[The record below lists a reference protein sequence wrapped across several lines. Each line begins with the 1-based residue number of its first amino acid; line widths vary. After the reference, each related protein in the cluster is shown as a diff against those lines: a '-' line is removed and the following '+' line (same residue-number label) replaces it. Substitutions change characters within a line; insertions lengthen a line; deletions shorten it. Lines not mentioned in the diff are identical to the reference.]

1 LEECKCLELSRIA
14 AIKESLIELSHMQSS
29 ICDED
34 KNAYTSL
41 CTAVEDLNIDEEVE
55 SLIWSVDRLVINDS
69 TNDPSL
75 MNDIERNVHVVSGD
89 FYPAERTKNT
99 SAIFHKVQKT
109 LEVLDFL
116 LKVVNSVTTS
126 LKAVADAKKTY
137 SKAMHKCFEKHGLVS
152 PNSGPSL
159 GCFSIP
165 LSPTMPINQN
175 RGVLSGA
182 KGDGL
187 KRFQSQLLA
196 TGLDSSVGGIFQE
209 LIPDLFSELLSRI
222 ESPSFV
228 SLWLATV
235 SAFGGISDAH
245 NETAE
250 KYNEIYLPTLNSIQR
265 RVLAM
270 KNELMTKQTSSIK
283 LIDNSQATVLKL
295 SQKIEKARFLIKTQ
309 QEKVER
315 SKEEVGLMVSPS
327 SAGGSGSPRRQEI
340 DDDTEETNS
349 MKTRSVSPIPDDD
362 NVAVGEINKD
372 REKDD
377 MKKDKEGDRIGKASK
392 IMQQGLDQFGSR
404 FQKARIKVLRS
415 ENQED
420 RLERREGRMV
430 ALELEEKDLLTTFY
444 AANASMDFI
453 EESVRREI
461 DSNLKAAKEIICH
474 DITSFMDILKQLSTN
489 HRDCVPLFEIPVKA
503 FETLCDCFDG
513 QIELC
518 HFTTSVQ
525 NAFQHPDVP
534 LSPEEEKN
542 PTVTHFTPLYNKAV
556 EDEKALQGIF
566 SDPNRSEHEHEV
578 DRDVQ
583 SHKQNPK
590 ANVEEVQNN
599 NNNDH
604 QNQGKGTLNY
614 SSRAHDTTSNTPIE
628 SNVDS
633 KSSSDTVI
641 DIKDTEQKHNTD
653 QNDVSAGPLPS
664 PDGRTSQQLDPKGA
678 TTQSDALAADSD
690 DVNLS
695 IAVAAEA
702 GVVKKTD
709 LHIEIF
715 GDKVSLQGSDVASS
729 VSCPSADVPVEAE
742 DSADTTG
749 QGKGKGEGHG
759 TPHTSAPLQRD
770 SSAVKVKVNE
780 SDGDVSYDPYRALES
795 SIKAA
800 ASMLSPEVLLSSLG
814 TQEKAISDINT
825 TENEDETEG
834 LSRCAR
840 MTEEHVQLTKGFA
853 EFQTKDLLI
862 AELIRQKL
870 LTEDAYSERAGD
882 GMSGTSTAC
891 MSPTALP
898 PRPPLPP
905 RLRRSEGKDRSK
917 DKDRE
922 RDKDKDREKG
932 NHAADIGSPVIESSS
947 TPVLDSPS
955 IHHKSSQVMSEAN
968 RSLPIQIMT
977 EETPEKVPQLHKTGT
992 EDDVKS
998 RKTDVEKVIE
1008 VVESEGSMKTV
1019 CTMKE
1024 IKDSPKVMRTTERVS
1039 HIGVDGSHVTVSNT
1053 TIGVNKK
1060 VPQSFGNKPEDS
1072 SELVKFGL
1080 SPTVRVLESFSC
1092 ALYPKKGLLTHGRSV
1107 VDNFDILDN
1116 YWHLNI
1122 FINYHSFTTSTL
1134 YSSFVTPLQL
1144 LYF

>member
-1 LEECKCLELSRIA
+1 
-14 AIKESLIELSHMQSS
+14 MQSS

-99 SAIFHKVQKT
+99 SGIFHKVQKT

-116 LKVVNSVTTS
+116 LKIVSSVTSS

-165 LSPTMPINQN
+165 LSPTMPIIQN

-182 KGDGL
+182 KADGL

-209 LIPDLFSELLSRI
+209 LIPDLFSELLSRT

-270 KNELMTKQTSSIK
+270 KNELMTKQISSIK

-315 SKEEVGLMVSPS
+315 SKEEVGLMSPS
-327 SAGGSGSPRRQEI
+327 SGGGSSSPRRQEI
-340 DDDTEETNS
+340 DDDTEDTNS

-362 NVAVGEINKD
+362 NVVVGEVNKD

-430 ALELEEKDLLTTFY
+430 ALEVEEKDLLTTFY

-461 DSNLKAAKEIICH
+461 DTNLKAAKEIICH

-525 NAFQHPDVP
+525 NAFHNPDAP
-534 LSPEEEKN
+534 LSSEEEKN

-566 SDPNRSEHEHEV
+566 SDSNRSEHKHDV
-578 DRDVQ
+578 DSDVE
-583 SHKQNPK
+583 SHKQNAK
-590 ANVEEVQNN
+590 GNVEEVQNN
-599 NNNDH
+599 NHHNDH
-604 QNQGKGTLNY
+604 QNQDNGTSNDLK
-614 SSRAHDTTSNTPIE
+614 RVDDAAAASNTPIE
-628 SNVDS
+628 VNINS
-633 KSSSDTVI
+633 KSSSKTLKE
-641 DIKDTEQKHNTD
+641 IKDNEQNHNID
-653 QNDVSAGPLPS
+653 QNDVSAGPVSS
-664 PDGRTSQQLDPKGA
+664 PDVHKSQQLDPKGA
-678 TTQSDALAADSD
+678 TTQSDVLAADSD
-690 DVNLS
+690 DVNTS
-695 IAVAAEA
+695 NAAA
-702 GVVKKTD
+702 GDAGMVKKTD
-709 LHIEIF
+709 LHIEIYT
-715 GDKVSLQGSDVASS
+715 DKVPVQGSDVLSS
-729 VSCPSADVPVEAE
+729 VSCPSADVRVEAE
-742 DSADTTG
+742 DITDTTAQGQG
-749 QGKGKGEGHG
+749 QGKGQGHAK
-759 TPHTSAPLQRD
+759 PDSSVPLQPD
-770 SSAVKVKVNE
+770 SSAVKVNVSE
-780 SDGDVSYDPYRALES
+780 GDASYDPYRALES

-800 ASMLSPEVLLSSLG
+800 ASMLSPEVHLSSLG
-814 TQEKAISDINT
+814 SQEKDISDINT
-825 TENEDETEG
+825 TENEDESEG

-917 DKDRE
+917 DKD
-922 RDKDKDREKG
+922 KDRDREKG
-932 NHAADIGSPVIESSS
+932 SHTADIGSPVTESSS
-947 TPVLDSPS
+947 TSVLDSPS
-955 IHHKSSQVMSEAN
+955 THHKSSQEMSEAN
-968 RSLPIQIMT
+968 RSPPIKIIT
-977 EETPEKVPQLHKTGT
+977 AETPEKAPQLDKTSR

-1019 CTMKE
+1019 CTTRE
-1024 IKDSPKVMRTTERVS
+1024 IQDSPKVMRTTERVS

-1107 VDNFDILDN
+1107 
-1116 YWHLNI
+1116 
-1122 FINYHSFTTSTL
+1122 
-1134 YSSFVTPLQL
+1134 LQSPQL
-1144 LYF
+1144 

>member
-1 LEECKCLELSRIA
+1 MQAALEECKCLELSRIA

-41 CTAVEDLNIDEEVE
+41 CTAVADLNIDEEVE

-116 LKVVNSVTTS
+116 QKVVSSVTSS

-165 LSPTMPINQN
+165 LSPTMPLNQN

-182 KGDGL
+182 KADGL

-209 LIPDLFSELLSRI
+209 LIPDLFSELLSRT
-222 ESPSFV
+222 ESPSSV

-250 KYNEIYLPTLNSIQR
+250 KYTEIYLPTLNSIQR

-270 KNELMTKQTSSIK
+270 KNELMTKQISSIK

-327 SAGGSGSPRRQEI
+327 SGGGSNSPRRQEV
-340 DDDTEETNS
+340 DDDTEDTNS

-430 ALELEEKDLLTTFY
+430 TLELEEKDLLTGFY

-461 DSNLKAAKEIICH
+461 DSNLKAAKEVICH
-474 DITSFMDILKQLSTN
+474 DITSFMDVLKQLSTN

-518 HFTTSVQ
+518 HFTSSVL
-525 NAFQHPDVP
+525 NAFHNPDAP
-534 LSPEEEKN
+534 LSSDEEKN
-542 PTVTHFTPLYNKAV
+542 LTVTHFTPLYNKSV
-556 EDEKALQGIF
+556 EDEKALLGIF
-566 SDPNRSEHEHEV
+566 SDPNRTEHEHEV
-578 DRDVQ
+578 DGEVE
-583 SHKQNPK
+583 HNKQNPK
-590 ANVEEVQNN
+590 VNLEELENN
-599 NNNDH
+599 NHNND
-604 QNQGKGTLNY
+604 QSPDNGTLN
-614 SSRAHDTTSNTPIE
+614 STRLLDDAAATNTPTEVNI
-628 SNVDS
+628 NS
-633 KSSSDTVI
+633 KSSSDTVKE
-641 DIKDTEQKHNTD
+641 IKDNVQKHDKND
-653 QNDVSAGPLPS
+653 QNDVSAGPVPS
-664 PDGRTSQQLDPKGA
+664 PDVHTSQQLGPKGV
-678 TTQSDALAADSD
+678 TTESDVLVADSD
-690 DVNLS
+690 DDVNSS
-695 IAVAAEA
+695 IAEA
-702 GVVKKTD
+702 GIVKRTD
-709 LHIEIF
+709 LHIEIYT
-715 GDKVSLQGSDVASS
+715 DRVSVQGSNGLSS
-729 VSCPSADVPVEAE
+729 VSCPSADVSVEVE
-742 DSADTTG
+742 DVTDTIIQG
-749 QGKGKGEGHG
+749 QEKGNGRGNA
-759 TPHTSAPLQRD
+759 APLSSVSLQVD
-770 SSAVKVKVNE
+770 SRAMKVTE
-780 SDGDVSYDPYRALES
+780 SDSDVSYDPYVALKP

-800 ASMLSPEVLLSSLG
+800 ASMLSPEVLTSSLES
-814 TQEKAISDINT
+814 QKKFISDINT
-825 TENEDETEG
+825 TENEEETEG
-834 LSRCAR
+834 LPRCAR

-870 LTEDAYSERAGD
+870 LTEDAYSDRAGD

-922 RDKDKDREKG
+922 KDKDIDKDKDREKG
-932 NHAADIGSPVIESSS
+932 SRAADIGSPIIESSS
-947 TPVLDSPS
+947 KSVLDSPS
-955 IHHKSSQVMSEAN
+955 THHKSRQDLSEAN
-968 RSLPIQIMT
+968 RSPPIKIMT
-977 EETPEKVPQLHKTGT
+977 QENPEKVPQLDKSGS

-998 RKTDVEKVIE
+998 RKTDVEKVAE
-1008 VVESEGSMKTV
+1008 AVESEGSMKTV
-1019 CTMKE
+1019 YTSRE
-1024 IKDSPKVMRTTERVS
+1024 IQDSPKVMRTTERVS
-1039 HIGVDGSHVTVSNT
+1039 HIGVDGSHVTISNA

-1092 ALYPKKGLLTHGRSV
+1092 ALYPKKGLLTHGRLV
-1107 VDNFDILDN
+1107 LHRP
-1116 YWHLNI
+1116 HL
-1122 FINYHSFTTSTL
+1122 
-1134 YSSFVTPLQL
+1134 
-1144 LYF
+1144 

>member
-14 AIKESLIELSHMQSS
+14 AIKESLIELSHVQSS

-116 LKVVNSVTTS
+116 QKVVSSVTSS

-182 KGDGL
+182 KVDGL

-209 LIPDLFSELLSRI
+209 LIPDLFSELLSRT

-270 KNELMTKQTSSIK
+270 KNELMTKQISSMK

-327 SAGGSGSPRRQEI
+327 SGGGSGSPRRQEI

-362 NVAVGEINKD
+362 NIIVGEINKD

-525 NAFQHPDVP
+525 NAFQHSDVP
-534 LSPEEEKN
+534 LSSDEEKN

-578 DRDVQ
+578 DGDVE

-590 ANVEEVQNN
+590 ANVEELQNTN
-599 NNNDH
+599 HNDH
-604 QNQGKGTLNY
+604 QNQDKGTLNN
-614 SSRAHDTTSNTPIE
+614 SSRVDDTTSHTPIE
-628 SNVDS
+628 SNVNS
-633 KSSSDTVI
+633 KPSSDTVKE
-641 DIKDTEQKHNTD
+641 IKDNEQKHNID
-653 QNDVSAGPLPS
+653 QNNVSAGPVPS
-664 PDGRTSQQLDPKGA
+664 PDVRTSQQLGPKGA
-678 TTQSDALAADSD
+678 TTQSDVLADGSD
-690 DVNLS
+690 NVNLS
-695 IAVAAEA
+695 IAAAAEA
-702 GVVKKTD
+702 VVKKTD
-709 LHIEIF
+709 LHIEIYT
-715 GDKVSLQGSDVASS
+715 DKVSVQGSDVSSS
-729 VSCPSADVPVEAE
+729 VSCPSAEVGVEAE
-742 DSADTTG
+742 DSADTTV
-749 QGKGKGEGHG
+749 QGKGKREGHG
-759 TPHTSAPLQRD
+759 TPHTSVPLQPD
-770 SSAVKVKVNE
+770 ISAVKVNE
-780 SDGDVSYDPYRALES
+780 SDGETSYDPYRALES
-795 SIKAA
+795 SVKAA

-825 TENEDETEG
+825 TENEDEIEG
-834 LSRCAR
+834 LSRSAR

-891 MSPTALP
+891 MSPTLP

-922 RDKDKDREKG
+922 KEKDKDKDREKG
-932 NHAADIGSPVIESSS
+932 SHAADIGSPVIERNS
-947 TPVLDSPS
+947 TTVLDSPS
-955 IHHKSSQVMSEAN
+955 THRKSSQEMSEAN
-968 RSLPIQIMT
+968 RSPPIKIMT
-977 EETPEKVPQLHKTGT
+977 EETPEKVPQLDKTGT

-998 RKTDVEKVIE
+998 RKTDVEKVTE
-1008 VVESEGSMKTV
+1008 FVESEGSMKTV
-1019 CTMKE
+1019 CTTKE
-1024 IKDSPKVMRTTERVS
+1024 IQDSPKVMRTTERVS
-1039 HIGVDGSHVTVSNT
+1039 HTGVDGSHVTVSNT
-1053 TIGVNKK
+1053 AIGVNKK

-1107 VDNFDILDN
+1107 LHNYDILDN

-1122 FINYHSFTTSTL
+1122 FVNYHSFTTSTL
-1134 YSSFVTPLQL
+1134 HCSFITSLLL

>member
-1 LEECKCLELSRIA
+1 LELSRIA

-41 CTAVEDLNIDEEVE
+41 CTAVEELNIDEEVE

-99 SAIFHKVQKT
+99 SGIFHKVQKT

-116 LKVVNSVTTS
+116 LKTVSSVTSS

-165 LSPTMPINQN
+165 LSPTLPINQN

-182 KGDGL
+182 KADGL

-209 LIPDLFSELLSRI
+209 LIPDLFSELLSRT

-270 KNELMTKQTSSIK
+270 KNELMTKQISSIK

-315 SKEEVGLMVSPS
+315 SKEEVGLMSPS
-327 SAGGSGSPRRQEI
+327 SGGGSSSPRRQEI
-340 DDDTEETNS
+340 DDDTEDTNLT
-349 MKTRSVSPIPDDD
+349 KTRSVSPIPDDD
-362 NVAVGEINKD
+362 NVVVGEINKD

-461 DSNLKAAKEIICH
+461 DGNLKAAKEIICH
-474 DITSFMDILKQLSTN
+474 DITSFMDILKQLSTT

-525 NAFQHPDVP
+525 NAFHNPDAP
-534 LSPEEEKN
+534 LSSEEEKN

-566 SDPNRSEHEHEV
+566 SDPNRSEHENEG
-578 DRDVQ
+578 DGDAE
-583 SHKQNPK
+583 SHKHNLK

-599 NNNDH
+599 NHHDH
-604 QNQGKGTLNY
+604 QSADNGTSNN
-614 SSRAHDTTSNTPIE
+614 SKRVDDTASNTPME
-628 SNVDS
+628 ADMNS
-633 KSSSDTVI
+633 KSSSDTVKE
-641 DIKDTEQKHNTD
+641 IKDNLQKHNID
-653 QNDVSAGPLPS
+653 QSDVSTGPVPS
-664 PDGRTSQQLDPKGA
+664 PDVHTSQQLDPKGA
-678 TTQSDALAADSD
+678 TTQSDVLAADSD
-690 DVNLS
+690 DVNTS
-695 IAVAAEA
+695 IAAAGDA
-702 GVVKKTD
+702 GMEKKTD
-709 LHIEIF
+709 LHIEIYT
-715 GDKVSLQGSDVASS
+715 DKVPVQESNVLSS
-729 VSCPSADVPVEAE
+729 VSCPSADVGAEAE
-742 DSADTTG
+742 DSVDTTVQG
-749 QGKGKGEGHG
+749 QGKGQGKGQA
-759 TPHTSAPLQRD
+759 TPLSSVPLQPD
-770 SSAVKVKVNE
+770 SIAVKVNE
-780 SDGDVSYDPYRALES
+780 SNSDVSYDPYRALES

-800 ASMLSPEVLLSSLG
+800 ASMLSPEVLISSLG
-814 TQEKAISDINT
+814 SREKALSDINT
-825 TENEDETEG
+825 TENEDESEG

-917 DKDRE
+917 
-922 RDKDKDREKG
+922 G
-932 NHAADIGSPVIESSS
+932 SLAADIGSPVTGSSGTS
-947 TPVLDSPS
+947 VLDSPS
-955 IHHKSSQVMSEAN
+955 THHKSSQEMTEAN
-968 RSLPIQIMT
+968 RSPQIKIIT
-977 EETPEKVPQLHKTGT
+977 EETPEKAPLLEKTGS
-992 EDDVKS
+992 DDVKS
-998 RKTDVEKVIE
+998 RKSDVGKVIE

-1019 CTMKE
+1019 CTTRE
-1024 IKDSPKVMRTTERVS
+1024 IQDSPKVMRTTERVS

-1053 TIGVNKK
+1053 TIGLNKK

-1092 ALYPKKGLLTHGRSV
+1092 ALYPKKGLLTHGRLV
-1107 VDNFDILDN
+1107 
-1116 YWHLNI
+1116 
-1122 FINYHSFTTSTL
+1122 L
-1134 YSSFVTPLQL
+1134 YSPQL
-1144 LYF
+1144 

>member
-1 LEECKCLELSRIA
+1 MELSRIA

-99 SAIFHKVQKT
+99 SGIFHKVQKT

-116 LKVVNSVTTS
+116 LKIVSSVTSS

-182 KGDGL
+182 KTDGL

-209 LIPDLFSELLSRI
+209 LIPDLFSELLSRT

-270 KNELMTKQTSSIK
+270 KNELMTKQISSIK

-315 SKEEVGLMVSPS
+315 SKEEVGLMSPS
-327 SAGGSGSPRRQEI
+327 SAGGSSSPRRLEI
-340 DDDTEETNS
+340 DDDTEDTNS

-362 NVAVGEINKD
+362 NVVVGEINKD

-444 AANASMDFI
+444 ASNASMDFI

-525 NAFQHPDVP
+525 NAFHNPDAP
-534 LSPEEEKN
+534 LSSEEEKN
-542 PTVTHFTPLYNKAV
+542 PTVTHFTPLFNKAV

-566 SDPNRSEHEHEV
+566 SDPNRSEHDHEV
-578 DRDVQ
+578 DVDVDHQ
-583 SHKQNPK
+583 KQNTK
-590 ANVEEVQNN
+590 ANVEEVPNN
-599 NNNDH
+599 NHQDQDNGTSNDS
-604 QNQGKGTLNY
+604 K
-614 SSRAHDTTSNTPIE
+614 RVDDAASNTPIDV
-628 SNVDS
+628 NVKN
-633 KSSSDTVI
+633 KSSSNTVKE
-641 DIKDTEQKHNTD
+641 IKDSVQKYNID
-653 QNDVSAGPLPS
+653 KNDVSAGPVPS
-664 PDGRTSQQLDPKGA
+664 PDVHTSQQLDPKGT
-678 TTQSDALAADSD
+678 TTQSDVLAADGD
-690 DVNLS
+690 DVNTS
-695 IAVAAEA
+695 IAAAGEA
-702 GVVKKTD
+702 GIVKKTD
-709 LHIEIF
+709 LHIEIYT
-715 GDKVSLQGSDVASS
+715 DKVPLQESNVLSS
-729 VSCPSADVPVEAE
+729 VSCPSADVCVEVE
-742 DSADTTG
+742 DSTDTTVQG
-749 QGKGKGEGHG
+749 QGRGQGQA
-759 TPHTSAPLQRD
+759 TPHSSVPLQPD
-770 SSAVKVKVNE
+770 SSAVKMNESE
-780 SDGDVSYDPYRALES
+780 SDGDASYDPYRALES

-800 ASMLSPEVLLSSLG
+800 ASMLSPEVLMSSLG
-814 TQEKAISDINT
+814 SQKKALSDINT

-870 LTEDAYSERAGD
+870 LTDDAYSERAGD

-922 RDKDKDREKG
+922 KDKDKDRDREKG
-932 NHAADIGSPVIESSS
+932 SLAADVGSPVTESSS
-947 TPVLDSPS
+947 TSVFDSPS
-955 IHHKSSQVMSEAN
+955 THHKSRQEMSEAN
-968 RSLPIQIMT
+968 RSPPIKIIT
-977 EETPEKVPQLHKTGT
+977 EETPEKAPQLDKTGS

-1019 CTMKE
+1019 CTTRE
-1024 IKDSPKVMRTTERVS
+1024 IQDSPKVMRTTERVS

-1092 ALYPKKGLLTHGRSV
+1092 ALYPKKGLLTHGRLELHSP
-1107 VDNFDILDN
+1107 
-1116 YWHLNI
+1116 HL
-1122 FINYHSFTTSTL
+1122 
-1134 YSSFVTPLQL
+1134 
-1144 LYF
+1144 